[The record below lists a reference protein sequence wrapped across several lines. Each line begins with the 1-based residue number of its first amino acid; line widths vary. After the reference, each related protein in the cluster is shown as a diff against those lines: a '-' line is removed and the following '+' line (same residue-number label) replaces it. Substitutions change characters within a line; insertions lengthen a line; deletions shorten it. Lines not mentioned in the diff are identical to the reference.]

1 MNGLKYFRN
10 QVINKTMDELAVRL
24 DVTKQAIYLWESEK
38 KNIPEFR
45 LKQLSELS
53 GIPEKYF
60 LIKELSERDK
70 LEIKK
75 YYLSKELE
83 DTISKI
89 ANL

>member
-53 GIPEKYF
+53 GVPKKYF

-75 YYLSKELE
+75 YYLSKALA
-83 DTISKI
+83 DTIDQI

>member
-10 QVINKTMDELAVRL
+10 QVINKTMDDLAVQI
-24 DVTKQAIYLWESEK
+24 DVTRQAIYMWESEK
-38 KNIPEFR
+38 KNIPELR

-60 LIKELSERDK
+60 LVKELSEKDK

-75 YYLSKELE
+75 YYLSKALA
-83 DTISKI
+83 DTINELNK
-89 ANL
+89 L